1 MLRLLG
7 KDKTPLGLLVN
18 CKDIC
23 IEGDLK
29 TGLKNLSFNFPITN
43 DLANKI
49 QAECYIQ
56 TEDYEF
62 VIKEVNKEDNEWFS
76 IYAKANTEALTG
88 KPYLNF
94 VALESKAAD
103 IIRLALGVD
112 TGWTVEEVHSIT
124 KRRTIRKETGST
136 FDIINDVIKVFMI
149 EVEFDTL
156 NKKVKIY
163 NKRGTDKG
171 AYFINTLNLK
181 KLSQQSNTYDFYT
194 RLIPIGKDGL
204 TIASVNGGKDYI
216 DNFQYSNKITTQYWI
231 DKRYTD
237 ATALL
242 EDARAKLD
250 EISKPIVSYSAE
262 VLTFNTPIALG
273 DTITLIDNI
282 KEIRE
287 VQRVVKFKE
296 YPMTPEKN
304 SIEIANRTLSFSEQ
318 QAALDAAA
326 QIVGDITTDSGAIDG
341 SKIEG
346 LATVDTQI
354 EDGSITVNKLA
365 ANSVSAEK
373 IVAGAI
379 TSDKILAGA
388 ITASKIE
395 AGAITANSAIIAEG
409 AIGTAQIGRAA
420 ITRAQIADAAV
431 DNSKIDIAAISTAQ
445 IQDLAVGT
453 AQIKDAA
460 ISNAKIGDLEI
471 NTAKIADA
479 AITNAKINDLS
490 ADKITAGDI
499 STDRLK
505 ANTISAINASLGSAT
520 IDSAKIGDIEAEK
533 IKTGDLSADVMKT
546 NSIDAINANIG
557 SATINSAKIGD
568 LSADKIKTG
577 DLSADR
583 IKAGVITAINTST
596 ETALIGSA
604 KIGDIDASKI
614 TTGTL
619 RADIIASGSIDA
631 DKISTEAFSAIS
643 ATAGALVANDITA
656 GKIKIG
662 DANIVDGTI
671 SGAKISQ
678 ATITNA
684 QIADATIESAKIKEI
699 NASKINAG
707 TLDTS
712 KINICST
719 SGKLTI
725 SDNTIT
731 IKDNQET
738 PKTRVQMGLDA
749 QGNYGI
755 YVLNADGV
763 AIFDSDKG
771 VLAPEGLNSDVIT
784 TDKIRD
790 EAVSP
795 QKIQINELWANEGFI
810 GNFQAT
816 NIDASQIRTGKITGE
831 RIDIAG
837 LVSFESL
844 SPEFKKT
851 FSVEGDKT
859 YVNGGMIATNTIK
872 ANSIDLLSG
881 ITVKGEDGQDTFAIG
896 NDGKVKVNGLLQSSN
911 FEEGKSGYRI
921 NTDGT
926 AEFNQAIVR
935 GFVDLSKAGISNDG
949 NSEQSVRIWAGA
961 SYEDRN
967 NAPFK
972 VYQNGDVFAANGTF
986 TGVLNGTLGSG
997 DVRINDN
1004 KISIVEEGT
1013 ETEKII
1019 ISVGQ
1024 TTLNGNVAFGSN
1036 NVSFLNT
1043 DKKLILNSTD
1053 FTVNT
1058 SKDVF
1063 TVNKSGGVSIQ
1074 GKSGGSH
1081 NINSA
1086 TSGSLVF
1093 DSVGNQGTDGDFN
1106 FTRKDGAEKCKV
1118 NVEGNLSVGDR
1129 LSSSTYPLEQ
1139 RWQTSGTYEGLGFY
1153 VI

>member
-1 MLRLLG
+1 MYNVSSLFLEDIYKPSRILKCKVLVGNVELTEEQVMDLSITYSLG
-7 KDKTPLGLLVN
+7 NEGLPGIGGVVSSTLTLSLIRDGKTPSYYTNQDIKPYIAIKLANNGFYEYIPLGVF
-18 CKDIC
+18 KPKPET
-23 IEGDLK
+23 IEKTDLSIKIECGDLLSWIENYNYDSK
-29 TGLKNLSFNFPITN
+29 LSYPTSATNVLNELKSMFNLPIDTTGLPSATVKVKPSNNPRVVISEIAELFGRNAIINREGILIFPSIKNNNQTLTADNYIDFKLTSDNQ
-43 DLANKI
+43 NKI
-49 QAECYIQ
+49 SKIICEKDEDDLEC
-56 TEDYEF
+56 
-62 VIKEVNKEDNEWFS
+62 
-76 IYAKANTEALTG
+76 G
-88 KPYLNF
+88 
-94 VALESKAAD
+94 
-103 IIRLALGVD
+103 D
-112 TGWTVEEVHSIT
+112 TSGAVLRFENDSIT
-124 KRRTIRKETGST
+124 TQSELQTVFNRCYPLNYWAYEMKAQGMPHFEVGDKFTLIDKKNVSRELIILEHTLNYSGGLISEFRANASRAESSTGST
-136 FDIINDVIKVFMI
+136 
-149 EVEFDTL
+149 
-156 NKKVKIY
+156 
-163 NKRGTDKG
+163 G
-171 AYFINTLNLK
+171 
-181 KLSQQSNTYDFYT
+181 S
-194 RLIPIGKDGL
+194 
-204 TIASVNGGKDYI
+204 
-216 DNFQYSNKITTQYWI
+216 
-231 DKRYTD
+231 
-237 ATALL
+237 
-242 EDARAKLD
+242 
-250 EISKPIVSYSAE
+250 
-262 VLTFNTPIALG
+262 
-273 DTITLIDNI
+273 
-282 KEIRE
+282 
-287 VQRVVKFKE
+287 
-296 YPMTPEKN
+296 N
-304 SIEIANRTLSFSEQ
+304 SISSSIQ
-318 QAALDAAA
+318 KA
-326 QIVGDITTDSGAIDG
+326 QMDVLNVQT
-341 SKIEG
+341 
-346 LATVDTQI
+346 
-354 EDGSITVNKLA
+354 
-365 ANSVSAEK
+365 
-373 IVAGAI
+373 
-379 TSDKILAGA
+379 ILAGNITADNIAANA
-388 ITASKIE
+388 ITADKI
-395 AGAITANSAIIAEG
+395 ASNAITANHLKTNVIEAINANVGTAQIDSALVDTAQIA
-409 AIGTAQIGRAA
+409 ALAAKDLRIGTAQIVDAA
-420 ITRAQIADAAV
+420 IT
-431 DNSKIDIAAISTAQ
+431 
-445 IQDLAVGT
+445 
-453 AQIKDAA
+453 
-460 ISNAKIGDLEI
+460 NAKIGDLEI
-471 NTAKIADA
+471 DTTKIADA

-896 NDGKVKVNGLLQSSN
+896 DDGKVKVNGLLQSSN

-1118 NVEGNLSVGDR
+1118 NVEGNLSVGDK